1 MFLASQSSI
10 SYDPC
15 AQMCENGAD
24 LLWTPIES
32 LSLSYER
39 FRSFGA
45 ITIDAGAEI
54 FGSRARHAEAVQEV
68 SLYLR
73 SADDAEVGCRARGT
87 SFCTY

>member
-15 AQMCENGAD
+15 AQMCENGVD
-24 LLWTPIES
+24 LLWTVGS

-39 FRSFGA
+39 SHSFGA

-73 SADDAEVGCRARGT
+73 SADDAEVGCRTRET

>member
-15 AQMCENGAD
+15 AQMCENGVD
-24 LLWTPIES
+24 LLWTVGS

-39 FRSFGA
+39 FLSFGA
-45 ITIDAGAEI
+45 ITIDAEAEI
-54 FGSRARHAEAVQEV
+54 LGSKARRAEAVQEA
-68 SLYLR
+68 SPYLR